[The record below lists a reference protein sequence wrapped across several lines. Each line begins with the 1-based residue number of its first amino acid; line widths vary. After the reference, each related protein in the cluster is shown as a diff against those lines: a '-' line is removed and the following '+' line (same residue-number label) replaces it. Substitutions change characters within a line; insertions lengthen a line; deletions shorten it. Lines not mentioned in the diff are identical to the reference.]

1 MIHLGV
7 FLLGM
12 IVMDFM
18 WAWRLGLAQA
28 LWQRLTSKG
37 GHNE

>member
-12 IVMDFM
+12 VVMDFM
-18 WAWRLGLAQA
+18 WAWRLGMVQA

-37 GHNE
+37 DHNE